1 MEDEQMKSL
10 MRLFRSEPSAA
21 QPLYD
26 QVVAKAR
33 LPHWYLEGQAA
44 DTMEG
49 RFAVLATLLA
59 LTDLRL
65 EQGGDAAQRASVG
78 LAECFVHDMDSQLR
92 QDGVGDPVMGK
103 KVGSLVGALG
113 GRVGAWRRAVNGE
126 ESWEAV
132 TTRSF
137 YREQVPNEA
146 ALAHTVGEL
155 KRYWQS
161 LQGRSDEALIRGVL
175 P

>member
-1 MEDEQMKSL
+1 MKSL
-10 MRLFRSEPSAA
+10 LRLFRSEPAIA
-21 QPLYD
+21 EPLYI

-33 LPHWYLEGQAA
+33 LPHWYVAGQVP

-49 RFAVLATLLA
+49 RFSVLATLLA

-65 EQGGDAAQRASVG
+65 ERGGEQARLTSVG

-103 KVGSLVGALG
+103 RVGSLVGALG
-113 GRVGAWRRAVNGE
+113 GRVGAWRRAIDGE

-132 TTRSF
+132 ASRSL
-137 YREQVPNEA
+137 YRDKVPSEA
-146 ALAHTVGEL
+146 ALAHSLEEL
-155 KRYWQS
+155 KRLWQM
-161 LQGRSDEALIRGVL
+161 LGGRSDEALIGGVL

>member
-1 MEDEQMKSL
+1 MIMKSL
-10 MRLFRSEPSAA
+10 LRLFRSEPNIAE
-21 QPLYD
+21 PLYR

-33 LPHWYLEGQAA
+33 SPHWYVEGRVP

-49 RFAVLATLLA
+49 RFSVLATMLA
-59 LTDLRL
+59 ITDLRL
-65 EQGGDAAQRASVG
+65 ESGEEDARKVSVG
-78 LAECFVHDMDSQLR
+78 MAECFVHDMDSQLR

-113 GRVGAWRRAVNGE
+113 GRLGAWRRALDGE

-132 TTRSF
+132 AGRSL
-137 YREQVPNEA
+137 YREKVPSDA
-146 ALAHTVGEL
+146 ALAHSVDEL
-155 KRYWQS
+155 KRYWQA
-161 LQGRSDEALIRGVL
+161 LQGRSDEALIGGVL

>member
-1 MEDEQMKSL
+1 MKSL
-10 MRLFRSEPSAA
+10 MRLFRSEPSVAR
-21 QPLYD
+21 PLYG

-33 LPHWYLEGQAA
+33 QPHWYVAGGAA

-59 LTDLRL
+59 LTDVRL
-65 EQGGDAAQRASVG
+65 ERGGDEARKASVG
-78 LAECFVHDMDSQLR
+78 LAECFVEDMDSQLR

-113 GRVGAWRRAVNGE
+113 GRVGAWRRAIDRE
-126 ESWEAV
+126 ESWEQVA
-132 TTRSF
+132 TRSF
-137 YREQVPNEA
+137 YRDKVPSAA
-146 ALAHTVGEL
+146 ALDHVVTEL
-155 KRYWQS
+155 KHYWQL
-161 LQGRSDEALIRGVL
+161 LQGRSDEALIGGVL

>member
-1 MEDEQMKSL
+1 MKSL
-10 MRLFRSEPSAA
+10 MRLFRSEPNVAR
-21 QPLYD
+21 PLYD

-33 LPHWYLEGQAA
+33 QPHWYVAGGAP

-59 LTDLRL
+59 LTDIRL
-65 EQGGDAAQRASVG
+65 ERGGDDARKASVG
-78 LAECFVHDMDSQLR
+78 LTECFVEDMDSQLR

-113 GRVGAWRRAVNGE
+113 GRVGAWRRAVDGE

-132 TTRSF
+132 ARRSF
-137 YREQVPNEA
+137 YREQVPSEA
-146 ALAHTVGEL
+146 ALTHSVEEL
-155 KRYWQS
+155 KRFWQA
-161 LQGRSDEALIRGVL
+161 LQGRGDEALIGGVL

>member
-1 MEDEQMKSL
+1 MKSL
-10 MRLFRSEPSAA
+10 MRLFRSEPNIAE
-21 QPLYD
+21 PLYA

-33 LPHWYLEGQAA
+33 APHWYVDGRVP

-49 RFAVLATLLA
+49 RFSVLATLLA

-65 EQGGDAAQRASVG
+65 EQGGEVATKASVA

-103 KVGSLVGALG
+103 RVGSLVGALG
-113 GRVGAWRRAVNGE
+113 GRVGAWRRAISGE

-132 TTRSF
+132 AGRSL
-137 YREQVPNEA
+137 YREHVPSDA
-146 ALAHTVGEL
+146 ALAHSLEEL

-161 LQGRSDEALIRGVL
+161 LQGRGDEALIGGVL

>member
-1 MEDEQMKSL
+1 MIMKSL
-10 MRLFRSEPSAA
+10 MRLFRSEPNSAE
-21 QPLYD
+21 PLYG
-26 QVVAKAR
+26 QVVDKAR
-33 LPHWYLEGQAA
+33 SPHWYVGGRVP

-49 RFAVLATLLA
+49 RFSVLATLLA

-65 EQGGDAAQRASVG
+65 ERGGNEALKASVA

-103 KVGSLVGALG
+103 RVGSLVGALG
-113 GRVGAWRRAVNGE
+113 GRLGAWRRAVEGE

-132 TTRSF
+132 ASRSL
-137 YREQVPNEA
+137 YRGTVPSDA
-146 ALAHTVGEL
+146 ALAHSLEEL
-155 KRYWQS
+155 KRFWQD
-161 LQGRSDEALIRGVL
+161 LQGRSDEALIGGVL

>member
-1 MEDEQMKSL
+1 MKSL
-10 MRLFRSEPSAA
+10 MRLFRSEPNVAR
-21 QPLYD
+21 PLYE

-33 LPHWYLEGQAA
+33 QPHWYLAGQAP

-49 RFAVLATLLA
+49 RFSVLATLLA

-65 EQGGDAAQRASVG
+65 ERGGDASRKASVA
-78 LAECFVHDMDSQLR
+78 LTECFVEDMDSQLR

-113 GRVGAWRRAVNGE
+113 GRVGAWRRAIDGA

-132 TTRSF
+132 AGRSL
-137 YREQVPNEA
+137 YREKIPSDD
-146 ALAHTVGEL
+146 ALAHSVTEL
-155 KRYWQS
+155 RHYWRG
-161 LQGRSDEALIRGVL
+161 LEGRSDEALIEGIL

>member
-1 MEDEQMKSL
+1 MKSL
-10 MRLFRSEPSAA
+10 MRLFRSEPSEARA
-21 QPLYD
+21 LYH
-26 QVVAKAR
+26 QVVARAR
-33 LPHWYLEGQAA
+33 LPHWYLAGGVP

-49 RFAVLATLLA
+49 RFSVLATLLA

-65 EQGGDAAQRASVG
+65 ERGGEAARKASVG
-78 LAECFVHDMDSQLR
+78 LTECFVADMDSQLR

-113 GRVGAWRRAVNGE
+113 GRVGAWRRAVDGE

-132 TTRSF
+132 AGRSL
-137 YREQVPNEA
+137 YREQVPSEA
-146 ALAHTVGEL
+146 ALGHSLEEL
-155 KRYWQS
+155 RHYWQA
-161 LQGRSDEALIRGVL
+161 LQGRSDEALLEGVL

>member
-1 MEDEQMKSL
+1 MKSL
-10 MRLFRSEPSAA
+10 MRLFRSEPSNAR
-21 QPLYD
+21 PLYE
-26 QVVAKAR
+26 QVVARAR
-33 LPHWYLEGQAA
+33 APHWYLEGRAP

-59 LTDLRL
+59 LTDVRL
-65 EQGGDAAQRASVG
+65 ERGGDEARKASVG
-78 LAECFVHDMDSQLR
+78 LTECFVDDMDSQLR

-103 KVGSLVGALG
+103 KVGGLVGALG
-113 GRVGAWRRAVNGE
+113 GRVGAWRRVIDGQ

-132 TTRSF
+132 TGRSF
-137 YREQVPNEA
+137 YRDSVPSDS
-146 ALAHTVGEL
+146 ALDYTVSEL

-161 LQGRSDEALIRGVL
+161 IEGRGDEALIGGVL

>member
-1 MEDEQMKSL
+1 MKSL

-21 QPLYD
+21 RPLYD
-26 QVVAKAR
+26 QVVARAR
-33 LPHWYLEGQAA
+33 LPHWYVAGQAP

-65 EQGGDAAQRASVG
+65 ERGGEEARKASVG
-78 LAECFVHDMDSQLR
+78 LTECFVDDMDSQLR

-103 KVGSLVGALG
+103 KVGGLVGALG
-113 GRVGAWRRAVNGE
+113 GRVGAWRRVVDGE

-132 TTRSF
+132 AGRSL
-137 YREQVPNEA
+137 YRGKVPGEVPLDHA
-146 ALAHTVGEL
+146 VEEL
-155 KRYWQS
+155 KRFWQT
-161 LQGRSDEALIRGVL
+161 LQGRSDSALLGGVL

>member
-1 MEDEQMKSL
+1 MKSL
-10 MRLFRSEPSAA
+10 MRLFRSEPSIAR
-21 QPLYD
+21 PLYE
-26 QVVAKAR
+26 QVVARAR
-33 LPHWYLEGQAA
+33 QPHWYVAGAA
-44 DTMEG
+44 PDTMEG

-65 EQGGDAAQRASVG
+65 ERGGESARLASVA
-78 LAECFVHDMDSQLR
+78 LAECFVDDMDSQLR

-113 GRVGAWRRAVNGE
+113 GRLGAWRRVLEGS

-132 TTRSF
+132 TGRSL
-137 YREQVPNEA
+137 YRGNLPADE
-146 ALAHTVGEL
+146 ALAHSVVEL
-155 KRYWQS
+155 RRFWEG
-161 LQGRSDEALIRGVL
+161 LEGRGDEALIGGVL

>member
-1 MEDEQMKSL
+1 MKSL
-10 MRLFRSEPSAA
+10 MRLFRGEPNLAE
-21 QPLYD
+21 PLYA
-26 QVVAKAR
+26 QVVARAR
-33 LPHWYLEGQAA
+33 APHWYVEGRVP

-65 EQGGDAAQRASVG
+65 ETGGDGSRKVSVG

-103 KVGSLVGALG
+103 RVGSLVGALG
-113 GRVGAWRRAVNGE
+113 GRLGAWRRAVMGE

-132 TTRSF
+132 AGRSL
-137 YREQVPNEA
+137 YREKIPSDE
-146 ALAHTVGEL
+146 ALAHSLGEL
-155 KRYWQS
+155 KHYWQA
-161 LQGRSDEALIRGVL
+161 LQGRSDEALIGGVL

>member
-1 MEDEQMKSL
+1 MKSL
-10 MRLFRSEPSAA
+10 MRLFRSEPSVAR
-21 QPLYD
+21 PLYD
-26 QVVAKAR
+26 QVVLKAR
-33 LPHWYLEGQAA
+33 APHWYVEGAA
-44 DTMEG
+44 PDTMEG

-65 EQGGDAAQRASVG
+65 EGGGEPAVLASAG
-78 LAECFVHDMDSQLR
+78 LTECFVADMDAQLR

-113 GRVGAWRRAVNGE
+113 GRIGAWRRVTNGE

-132 TTRSF
+132 TTRSL
-137 YREQVPNEA
+137 YRGKAPSDD
-146 ALAHTVGEL
+146 ALAHSVTEL
-155 KRYWQS
+155 KLFSQV
-161 LQGRSDEALIRGVL
+161 LEGRSDETLIGGVL

>member
-1 MEDEQMKSL
+1 MKSL
-10 MRLFRSEPSAA
+10 MRLFRSEPNEAK
-21 QPLYD
+21 PLYD
-26 QVVAKAR
+26 QVVARAR
-33 LPHWYLEGQAA
+33 LPHWYLDGQAS

-65 EQGGDAAQRASVG
+65 ELGGDVAQKASVG
-78 LAECFVHDMDSQLR
+78 LAECFVADMDAQLR
-92 QDGVGDPVMGK
+92 QQGVGDPVMGK

-113 GRVGAWRRAVNGE
+113 GRLGAWRRVIDGE

-132 TTRSF
+132 ATRSL
-137 YREQVPNEA
+137 YRGNVPGDA
-146 ALAHTVGEL
+146 ALAHSVSEL
-155 KRYWQS
+155 KLFWQA
-161 LQGRSDEALIRGVL
+161 LQGRTDEALIGGVL

>member
-1 MEDEQMKSL
+1 MKSL
-10 MRLFRSEPSAA
+10 LRLFRSEPSIAR
-21 QPLYD
+21 PLYD
-26 QVVAKAR
+26 QVVGKAR
-33 LPHWYLEGQAA
+33 TPHWYVEGRVP

-65 EQGGDAAQRASVG
+65 ERGGEDAGRASVG

-113 GRVGAWRRAVNGE
+113 GRVGAWRRAVDGE

-132 TTRSF
+132 ASRSL
-137 YREQVPNEA
+137 YREKVPSDA
-146 ALAHTVGEL
+146 ALAHSLGEL
-155 KRYWQS
+155 KRYWEA
-161 LQGRSDEALIRGVL
+161 LQGRSDEALIGGVL

>member
-1 MEDEQMKSL
+1 MKSL
-10 MRLFRSEPSAA
+10 MRLFRSEPSEA

-26 QVVAKAR
+26 QIVAKAR
-33 LPHWYLEGQAA
+33 LPHWYLDGQAP

-59 LTDLRL
+59 LTDIRL
-65 EQGGDAAQRASVG
+65 ERGSDTARRASVG
-78 LAECFVHDMDSQLR
+78 IAECFVHDMDSQLR

-113 GRVGAWRRAVNGE
+113 GRVGAWRRAVDGE

-132 TTRSF
+132 ATRSF
-137 YREQVPNEA
+137 YRDKVPGEEP
-146 ALAHTVGEL
+146 LAHTVEEL
-155 KRYWQS
+155 KRFWQA
-161 LQGRSDEALIRGVL
+161 LQGRSDEALLGGVL

>member
-1 MEDEQMKSL
+1 MIMKSL
-10 MRLFRSEPSAA
+10 MRLFRSEPNVAE
-21 QPLYD
+21 PLYT

-33 LPHWYLEGQAA
+33 NPHWYVEGRVP

-65 EQGGDAAQRASVG
+65 EAGGDEARKASVG

-103 KVGSLVGALG
+103 RVGSLVGALG
-113 GRVGAWRRAVNGE
+113 GRVGAWRRAVDGT

-132 TTRSF
+132 ASRSL
-137 YREQVPNEA
+137 YREKVPSDEA
-146 ALAHTVGEL
+146 LSHGLEEL
-155 KRYWQS
+155 KRYWQA
-161 LQGRSDEALIRGVL
+161 LQGRSDEALIGGVL